1 MLSHYLFSMPAGL
14 EWLVLLFGLASIIFW
29 IVAIIDVVRSK
40 FQDETTKIIW
50 LLVVILI
57 GFLGAIIYWIF
68 GRSGRVQPE

>member
-68 GRSGRVQPE
+68 GRSGRVKPE

>member
-57 GFLGAIIYWIF
+57 GF
-68 GRSGRVQPE
+68 